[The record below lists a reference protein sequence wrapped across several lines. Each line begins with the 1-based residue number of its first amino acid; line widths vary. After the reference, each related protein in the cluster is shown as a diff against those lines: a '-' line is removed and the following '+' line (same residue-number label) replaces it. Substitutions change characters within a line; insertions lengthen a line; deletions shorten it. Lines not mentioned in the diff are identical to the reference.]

1 MKYLKR
7 NTLIGMTSTFFEILR
22 PGINTTIQDNGR
34 NHMYHEGI
42 TVSGAIDQRNY
53 KLSNKLVDNHL
64 NEAVIEFAYQGPL
77 LKLKNSKI
85 NFSITGDVIFKI
97 IRKNLKVEDGK
108 CYKNYVLEKEDQLD
122 IISTKNTAYGYLS
135 VNGGFQ
141 LEKIWNSYSINT
153 KANIGP
159 NNGKKYS
166 IEDKIFIK
174 NKNFQEI
181 KEIDLIYSELSDNII
196 RVIKGTNFDFFST
209 EAKKNFFNQEFS
221 VTKLA
226 DRMGIRLSGHKL
238 ENIISTNIKSE
249 GLTKGVV
256 QVPADGDPI
265 IMLSDH
271 GTIGGY
277 PKIGVV
283 ISADLDR
290 VGQLTPGSTV
300 KFKEVSLEEA
310 ENIFK
315 AYNDGTN
322 KYINEC
328 N

>member
-1 MKYLKR
+1 MS
-7 NTLIGMTSTFFEILR
+7 NTYFEILR
-22 PGINTTIQDNGR
+22 PGINTTIQDCGR
-34 NHMYHEGI
+34 NNMYHEGI
-42 TVSGAIDQRNY
+42 AASGAIDQRNF
-53 KLSNKLVDNHL
+53 KLANKLVDNYL

-77 LKLKNSKI
+77 LKLKNNKI

-97 IRKNLKVEDGK
+97 IRNNSKVEDGA
-108 CYKNYVLEKEDQLD
+108 CYKSYILEEDDQLD
-122 IISTKNTAYGYLS
+122 IISTKNTAYGYMS

-141 LEKIWNSYSINT
+141 LEKIWDSYSINT

-174 NKNFQEI
+174 NSKLKKNKKIE
-181 KEIDLIYSELSDNII
+181 LNYSELSDNII
-196 RVIKGTNFDFFST
+196 RVIKGTNFDYFSIK
-209 EAKKNFFNQEFS
+209 AQKQFFNQEFT

-226 DRMGIRLSGHKL
+226 DRMGIRLSGYNL
-238 ENIISTNIKSE
+238 ENIIKTNIKSE
-249 GLTKGVV
+249 GLIRGTI
-256 QVPADGDPI
+256 QVPADGKPI

-290 VGQLTPGSTV
+290 VGQLTPGSHVT
-300 KFKEVSLEEA
+300 FKEVCLEEA

-315 AYNDGTN
+315 AYNEVTN

>member
-1 MKYLKR
+1 MS
-7 NTLIGMTSTFFEILR
+7 NTFFEILR
-22 PGINTTIQDNGR
+22 PGINTTIQDSGR

-42 TVSGAIDQRNY
+42 AVSGAIDQRNF
-53 KLSNKLVDNHL
+53 KLANKLVNNHL
-64 NEAVIEFAYQGPL
+64 NEAVVEFAYQGPL
-77 LKLKNSKI
+77 LRLKNNKI

-97 IRKNLKVEDGK
+97 IKKNLKVENGI
-108 CYKNYVLEKEDQLD
+108 CYKNYILKEDDQLD

-135 VNGGFQ
+135 VNGGFEI
-141 LEKIWNSYSINT
+141 EKFWNSYSINT

-159 NNGKKYS
+159 NRGKKYS

-174 NKNFQEI
+174 NLNLQKI
-181 KEIDLIYSELSDNII
+181 KEIKLDYSESSDNII
-196 RVIKGTNFDFFST
+196 RVIKGTNFDYFSSK
-209 EAKKNFFNQEFS
+209 AQNQFFNQDFS

-226 DRMGIRLSGHKL
+226 DRMGIRLSGCKL
-238 ENIISTNIKSE
+238 ENIVRTNIKSE
-249 GLTKGVV
+249 GLVKGVI
-256 QVPADGDPI
+256 QVPADGNPI

-290 VGQLTPGSTV
+290 VGQLTPGSIIN
-300 KFKEVSLEEA
+300 FKKVSLEEA
-310 ENIFK
+310 QNIFK
-315 AYNDGTN
+315 AYTEDTN
-322 KYINEC
+322 KYLNEC

>member
-1 MKYLKR
+1 MS
-7 NTLIGMTSTFFEILR
+7 NTYFEILR
-22 PGINTTIQDNGR
+22 PGINTTIQDGGR

-42 TVSGAIDQRNY
+42 ATSGAIDQRNY
-53 KLSNKLVDNHL
+53 KISNKLVNNHI

-77 LKLKNSKI
+77 LRLKNNKI
-85 NFSITGDVIFKI
+85 NFSITGDVIFRI
-97 IRKNLKVEDGK
+97 IRKSLRVEDGT
-108 CYKNYVLEKEDQLD
+108 CYKNYILEEDDQLD

-141 LEKIWNSYSINT
+141 IEKIWNSYSINT

-166 IEDKIFIK
+166 KDDKIFIRNSNLQK
-174 NKNFQEI
+174 I
-181 KEIDLIYSELSDNII
+181 KVIDLNYSKLSDNII
-196 RVIKGTNFDFFST
+196 RVIKGTNFDYFSSK
-209 EAKKNFFNQEFS
+209 AQNQFFNQKFL
-221 VTKLA
+221 VTKLT
-226 DRMGIRLSGHKL
+226 DRMGIRLNGYKL
-238 ENIISTNIKSE
+238 ENIVRTNIKSE
-249 GLTKGVV
+249 GLVKGVI

-290 VGQLTPGSTV
+290 VGQMTPGSTIN
-300 KFKEVSLEEA
+300 FKEVSLEEA
-310 ENIFK
+310 QNIFK
-315 AYNDGTN
+315 AYTDETN
-322 KYINEC
+322 KYLNEC

>member
-1 MKYLKR
+1 MS
-7 NTLIGMTSTFFEILR
+7 NTYFEILR
-22 PGINTTIQDNGR
+22 PGINTTIQDGGR

-42 TVSGAIDQRNY
+42 ATSGAIDQRNY
-53 KLSNKLVDNHL
+53 KISNKLVNNHI

-77 LKLKNSKI
+77 LRLKNNKI
-85 NFSITGDVIFKI
+85 NFSITGDVIFRI
-97 IRKNLKVEDGK
+97 IRKSLKVEDGT
-108 CYKNYVLEKEDQLD
+108 CYKNYILEEDDQLD

-141 LEKIWNSYSINT
+141 IEKIWNSYSINT

-166 IEDKIFIK
+166 KDDKIFIK
-174 NKNFQEI
+174 NSNLQKI
-181 KEIDLIYSELSDNII
+181 KVLDLNYSKLSDNII
-196 RVIKGTNFDFFST
+196 RVIKGTNFDYFSSK
-209 EAKKNFFNQEFS
+209 AQNQFFNQKFL
-221 VTKLA
+221 VTKLT
-226 DRMGIRLSGHKL
+226 DRMGIRLNGYKL
-238 ENIISTNIKSE
+238 ENIVRTNIKSE
-249 GLTKGVV
+249 GLVKGVI

-290 VGQLTPGSTV
+290 VGQMTPGSTIN
-300 KFKEVSLEEA
+300 FKEVSLEEA
-310 ENIFK
+310 QNIFK
-315 AYNDGTN
+315 AYKDDTD
-322 KYINEC
+322 KYLNE
-328 N
+328 NN

>member
-1 MKYLKR
+1 MSNNY
-7 NTLIGMTSTFFEILR
+7 FEILR
-22 PGINTTIQDNGR
+22 PGINTTIQDCGR

-42 TVSGAIDQRNY
+42 TVSGAIDQRNF
-53 KLSNKLVDNHL
+53 KLANKLVNNSL
-64 NEAVIEFAYQGPL
+64 NEAVIEFAYQGPH

-85 NFSITGDVIFKI
+85 NFSVTGDVIFKI
-97 IRKNLKVEDGK
+97 IRNNSKVESGI
-108 CYKNYVLEKEDQLD
+108 CYKNYILEEEDQLD

-141 LEKIWNSYSINT
+141 LEKFWDSYSINT

-159 NNGKKYS
+159 NKGKKYS

-174 NKNFQEI
+174 DSDLKKI
-181 KEIDLIYSELSDNII
+181 KETELNYSRSLDNTI
-196 RVIKGTNFDFFST
+196 RVIEGTNFDYFSK
-209 EAKKNFFNQEFS
+209 EAQNILFNQEFY

-226 DRMGIRLSGHKL
+226 DRMGIRLSGYKL
-238 ENIISTNIKSE
+238 ENVVSTNIKSE
-249 GLTKGVV
+249 GLVRGVI
-256 QVPADGDPI
+256 QVPADGNPI

-290 VGQLTPGSTV
+290 VGQLTPASNIN
-300 KFKEVSLEEA
+300 FKKVSLEEA

-315 AYNDGTN
+315 AYTHDTN
-322 KYINEC
+322 IYINEC

>member
-1 MKYLKR
+1 M
-7 NTLIGMTSTFFEILR
+7 NNTFFEILR

-42 TVSGAIDQRNY
+42 AVSGAIDQRNF
-53 KLSNKLVDNHL
+53 KFANKLVNNHL

-77 LKLKNSKI
+77 LRLKNNKI

-97 IRKNLKVEDGK
+97 NRKNSKVENGI
-108 CYKNYVLEKEDQLD
+108 CYKNYILEEDDQLD

-135 VNGGFQ
+135 VNGGFEI
-141 LEKIWNSYSINT
+141 EKIWNSYSINT

-159 NNGKKYS
+159 NKGKKYS

-174 NKNFQEI
+174 SLNLQKI
-181 KEIDLIYSELSDNII
+181 KEIKLDYSVSSDNII
-196 RVIKGTNFDFFST
+196 RVIKGTNFDYFSSK
-209 EAKKNFFNQEFS
+209 AQNQFFNQNFS

-226 DRMGIRLSGHKL
+226 DRMGIRLSGCKL
-238 ENIISTNIKSE
+238 ENIVRTNIKSE
-249 GLTKGVV
+249 GIVKGVI
-256 QVPADGDPI
+256 QVPADGNPI

-290 VGQLTPGSTV
+290 VGQLIPGSTIN
-300 KFKEVSLEEA
+300 FKEVSLEEA
-310 ENIFK
+310 QNIFK
-315 AYNDGTN
+315 AYTEDTN
-322 KYINEC
+322 KYLNEC

>member
-1 MKYLKR
+1 MSNIY
-7 NTLIGMTSTFFEILR
+7 FEILR
-22 PGINTTIQDNGR
+22 PGVNTTIQDCGR

-42 TVSGAIDQRNY
+42 AVSGAIDQRNF
-53 KLSNKLVDNHL
+53 KIANKLVDNHL
-64 NEAVIEFAYQGPL
+64 NEAVLEFAYQGPL
-77 LKLKNSKI
+77 LILKNNKI

-97 IRKNLKVEDGK
+97 IRKNLKIEDGT
-108 CYKNYVLEKEDQLD
+108 CYKNYILEEDDQLD

-141 LEKIWNSYSINT
+141 IDKLWNSYSINT
-153 KANIGP
+153 KAKIGP

-166 IEDKIFIK
+166 IKDKIFIK
-174 NKNFQEI
+174 SSNLQKI
-181 KEIDLIYSELSDNII
+181 KKIRLDYSESSDNII
-196 RVIKGTNFDFFST
+196 RVIKGTNFNYFSS
-209 EAKKNFFNQEFS
+209 EAQNKFFNQEFFVS
-221 VTKLA
+221 KLA

-238 ENIISTNIKSE
+238 ENVVSTNIKSE
-249 GLTKGVV
+249 GIVRGVV
-256 QVPADGDPI
+256 QVPADGNPI

-290 VGQLTPGSTV
+290 VGQLTPGSIIN
-300 KFKEVSLEEA
+300 FKEVSLEEA
-310 ENIFK
+310 QNIFI
-315 AYNDGTN
+315 AYNEDTN
-322 KYINEC
+322 KYLNEC

>member
-1 MKYLKR
+1 MNKKY
-7 NTLIGMTSTFFEILR
+7 FEILR
-22 PGINTTIQDNGR
+22 SGINTTIQDNGR

-42 TVSGAIDQRNY
+42 AVSGAIDQRNY
-53 KLSNKLVDNHL
+53 KLSNKLINNRL

-85 NFSITGDVIFKI
+85 NFCITGDVIFKI
-97 IRKNLKVEDGK
+97 IRKNLEVEDGK
-108 CYKNYVLEKEDQLD
+108 CYKSYVLEQEDQLD

-141 LEKIWNSYSINT
+141 IEKTWNSYSINT
-153 KANIGP
+153 KANVGP

-166 IEDKIFIK
+166 TEDKIFIK
-174 NKNFQEI
+174 DDNFCEI
-181 KEIDLIYSELSDNII
+181 KSIELNYSELSDNVI
-196 RVIKGTNFDFFST
+196 RVIKGTNFDYFSN
-209 EAKKNFFNQEFS
+209 EAKKIFFNKEFS
-221 VTKLA
+221 VTKLT

-249 GLTKGVV
+249 GLIKGVV

-290 VGQLTPGSTV
+290 VGQLTPGSTIN
-300 KFKEVSLEEA
+300 FKQVSLEEA

-315 AYNDGTN
+315 AYNEDTN

>member
-1 MKYLKR
+1 MS
-7 NTLIGMTSTFFEILR
+7 NTYFEILR
-22 PGINTTIQDNGR
+22 SGINTTIQDCGR
-34 NHMYHEGI
+34 NHMYHIGI
-42 TVSGAIDQRNY
+42 AVSGAIDQRNF
-53 KLSNKLVDNHL
+53 KLANKLVENHL
-64 NEAVIEFAYQGPL
+64 NEPVIEFAYQGPL
-77 LKLKNSKI
+77 LKLKNNKI

-97 IRKNLKVEDGK
+97 IRNNSKVENGI
-108 CYKNYVLEKEDQLD
+108 CYRNYILEKNDQLD
-122 IISTKNTAYGYLS
+122 IISTKNTAYGYMS

-166 IEDKIFIK
+166 TEDKIFIK
-174 NKNFQEI
+174 NSKLKNI
-181 KEIDLIYSELSDNII
+181 KKIELNYSELSDNII
-196 RVIKGTNFDFFST
+196 RVIKGTNFDYFSIK
-209 EAKKNFFNQEFS
+209 AQNQFFNQEFT

-226 DRMGIRLSGHKL
+226 DRMGIRLSGYNL
-238 ENIISTNIKSE
+238 ENINKTNIKSE
-249 GLTKGVV
+249 GLVRGAI
-256 QVPADGDPI
+256 QVPSDGNPI

-290 VGQLTPGSTV
+290 VGQLTPGSNVT
-300 KFKEVSLEEA
+300 FKEVSLEEA

-315 AYNDGTN
+315 AYNNDTN
-322 KYINEC
+322 KYLNEC

>member
-1 MKYLKR
+1 MS
-7 NTLIGMTSTFFEILR
+7 NTYFEILR

-34 NHMYHEGI
+34 NHMYHLGI

-53 KLSNKLVDNHL
+53 KLSNKLVNNDL
-64 NEAVIEFAYQGPL
+64 NQAVVEFAYQGPL
-77 LKLKNSKI
+77 LKLKNGKI
-85 NFSITGDVIFKI
+85 NFSITGDVLFKI
-97 IRKNLKVEDGK
+97 IKQNSKIEDGV
-108 CYKNYVLEKEDQLD
+108 CYKNYILEDEDQID

-135 VNGGFQ
+135 VNGGFE
-141 LEKIWNSYSINT
+141 LEKVWNSYSTNT
-153 KANIGP
+153 KANVGS

-174 NKNFQEI
+174 NSNLQISKEI
-181 KEIDLIYSELSDNII
+181 KINYNNFSDNII
-196 RVIKGTNFDFFST
+196 RVIKGTNFDYFSN
-209 EAKKNFFNQEFS
+209 ESQNIFFNKEFS

-226 DRMGIRLSGHKL
+226 DRMGIRLSGHNL
-238 ENIISTNIKSE
+238 ENIINTNIKSE
-249 GLTKGVV
+249 GLVRGTI
-256 QVPADGDPI
+256 QVPADGNPI

-290 VGQLTPGSTV
+290 VGQLIPGSAIN
-300 KFKEVSLEEA
+300 FKEVSLEEA
-310 ENIFK
+310 QNIFK
-315 AYNDGTN
+315 AYTDDTN
-322 KYINEC
+322 KYLNEC

>member
-1 MKYLKR
+1 MSNAY
-7 NTLIGMTSTFFEILR
+7 FEILR

-34 NHMYHEGI
+34 NHMYHLGI

-53 KLSNKLVDNHL
+53 KLSNKLVNNDL
-64 NEAVIEFAYQGPL
+64 NQAVVEFAYQGPL
-77 LKLKNSKI
+77 LKLKNGKI
-85 NFSITGDVIFKI
+85 NFSITGDVLFKI
-97 IRKNLKVEDGK
+97 IKQNSKIEDGV
-108 CYKNYVLEKEDQLD
+108 CYKNYILEDEDQID

-135 VNGGFQ
+135 VNGGFE
-141 LEKIWNSYSINT
+141 LEKVWNSYSTNT
-153 KANIGP
+153 KANVGS

-174 NKNFQEI
+174 NSNLQISKEI
-181 KEIDLIYSELSDNII
+181 KINYNDLSDNII
-196 RVIKGTNFDFFST
+196 RVIKGTNFDYFSN
-209 EAKKNFFNQEFS
+209 EAKNIFFNKEFS

-226 DRMGIRLSGHKL
+226 DRMGIRLSGHNL
-238 ENIISTNIKSE
+238 ENIINTNIKSE
-249 GLTKGVV
+249 GLVRGTI
-256 QVPADGDPI
+256 QVPADGNPI

-290 VGQLTPGSTV
+290 VGQLTPGSTIN
-300 KFKEVSLEEA
+300 FKEVSLEEA
-310 ENIFK
+310 QNIFK
-315 AYNDGTN
+315 AYTDDTN
-322 KYINEC
+322 KYLNEC

>member
-1 MKYLKR
+1 MS
-7 NTLIGMTSTFFEILR
+7 NTFFEILR
-22 PGINTTIQDNGR
+22 PGINTTIQDGGR

-42 TVSGAIDQRNY
+42 AVSGAIDQRNF
-53 KLSNKLVDNHL
+53 KLANRLVNNHL

-77 LKLKNSKI
+77 LRLKNNKI

-97 IRKNLKVEDGK
+97 IKKNLKVEDGI
-108 CYKNYVLEKEDQLD
+108 CYKNYILEEDDQLD

-135 VNGGFQ
+135 VNSGFKI
-141 LEKIWNSYSINT
+141 EKLWNSYSINT

-166 IEDKIFIK
+166 FEDKIFIR
-174 NKNFQEI
+174 NSNLQNI
-181 KEIDLIYSELSDNII
+181 KKVELNYSELSDNII
-196 RVIKGTNFDFFST
+196 RVIKGTNFDYFST
-209 EAKKNFFNQEFS
+209 ETQNRFFYNEFL

-249 GLTKGVV
+249 GLVRGAI
-256 QVPADGDPI
+256 QVPADGNPI

-290 VGQLTPGSTV
+290 VGQLTPGSTIN
-300 KFKEVSLEEA
+300 FKEVSLEEA
-310 ENIFK
+310 QNIFK
-315 AYNDGTN
+315 AYTEDTN
-322 KYINEC
+322 KYLNEC